1 MQTQNNT
8 TTDTTI
14 TTTSKQKET
23 LCWTCKFCTGCTRP
37 NPRAAGAS
45 PDIAMGGV
53 TTDNHTAA
61 AATTAATTESK
72 FFTCPWAHDGKPVPG
87 WTATKTDLKV
97 SPDNITTSYMVE
109 KCPYYIPDLEAQI
122 LSLSMNELAKH
133 LELSEAFVRKHIK
146 LSRQILYT
154 YTIRYPKEVKIRRG
168 RTGKDHLSTQAR
180 YKLRKSIVREILL
193 CAQDEVTETTGDS
206 SDEIRYKIA
215 LNQTISGCLSML
227 KQLERTYKRCREA
240 AKTNQSVD

>member
-8 TTDTTI
+8 TTNT

-45 PDIAMGGV
+45 PDTTMGV
-53 TTDNHTAA
+53 TTVDHTAA
-61 AATTAATTESK
+61 VATATTPVAEPK

-87 WTATKTDLKV
+87 WTATKTDLKI

-122 LSLSMNELAKH
+122 LSLDMSELAKR

-154 YTIRYPKEVKIRRG
+154 YTIRYPKEVKIKKG
-168 RTGKDHLSTQAR
+168 RTGKDHLSMQAR
-180 YKLRKSIVREILL
+180 YKLRRSIVKEILA

-215 LNQTISGCLSML
+215 LNQTISGCMSML
-227 KQLERTYKRCREA
+227 KQLERTYKQHKKEA
-240 AKTNQSVD
+240 NTSGEERV